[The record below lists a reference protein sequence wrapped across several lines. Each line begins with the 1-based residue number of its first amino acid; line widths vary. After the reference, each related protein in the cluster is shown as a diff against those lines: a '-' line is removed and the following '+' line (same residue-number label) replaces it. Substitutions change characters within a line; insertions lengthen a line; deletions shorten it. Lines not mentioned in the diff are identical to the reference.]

1 MSLIDLDLFERTPL
15 VHQPCDFIVVP
26 RLIGEEQLQAINRD
40 YPAIDRA
47 GNFAPEEVAYG
58 PVFAQLLEEL
68 RGPAVREAFA
78 RKFAIDLSPYELQI
92 TVRKYSEKADGNV
105 HNDSKTKI
113 ITVLIYFNETW
124 SHAGGQLRLMPTR
137 RDIER
142 FAIEVPPV
150 DGNLLAFRRSERS
163 YHGFLP
169 YEGERRSLQMYWVA
183 PKRQLSAEGRDKT
196 VTLKKRIK
204 RFLKQTTR

>member
-1 MSLIDLDLFERTPL
+1 MSLLDLDLFKRTPL
-15 VHQPCDFIVVP
+15 CHQPCDFLVVP
-26 RLIGEEQLQAINRD
+26 RLIAPEHIKAINRD
-40 YPAIDRA
+40 YPAIDRP
-47 GNFAPEEVAYG
+47 GNFAPEEVAHG
-58 PVFAQLLEEL
+58 PAFAALLEEL
-68 RGPAVREAFA
+68 RSPAVRDAFA
-78 RKFAIDLSPYELQI
+78 GKFGIDLAPYELQM
-92 TVRKYSEKADGNV
+92 TVRRFSEQADGNV

-113 ITVLIYFNETW
+113 ITALIYFNEAW
-124 SHAGGQLRLMPTR
+124 PHAGGRLRLMSTR

-150 DGNLLAFRRSERS
+150 DGNLLAFRRSEQS

-204 RFLKQTTR
+204 RFLKQTRR